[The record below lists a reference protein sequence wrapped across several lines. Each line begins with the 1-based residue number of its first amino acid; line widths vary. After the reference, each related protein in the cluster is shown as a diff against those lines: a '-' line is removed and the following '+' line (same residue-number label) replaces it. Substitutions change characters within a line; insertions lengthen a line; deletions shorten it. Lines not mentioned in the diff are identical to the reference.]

1 MPRTAEN
8 VIVIPRL
15 NGRAAHPALGGKSE
29 KSRRLTILAGAVFLL
44 FMLLGALCIV
54 FSDTPLTQYLA
65 YLSKTQVAQRLGYGM
80 AAAMLSAALP
90 QLIVLVLCCIFA
102 NSALGL
108 PFLAA
113 ILMVRG
119 FLSGAMNASLVA
131 AAGWKGL
138 PAALAAGAQPSALSA
153 LGVILLVSDG
163 MRTSAAIHAVVLKGR
178 SRNLRTACD
187 ALYHAL
193 AVSLL
198 LTVASA
204 VIEGLLY
211 KLLGSFLG
219 S

>member
-1 MPRTAEN
+1 MFSLPSGLAELGARD
-8 VIVIPRL
+8 PE
-15 NGRAAHPALGGKSE
+15 AARWAAAIHFVAE
-29 KSRRLTILAGAVFLL
+29 AGAHCL
-44 FMLLGALCIV
+44 
-54 FSDTPLTQYLA
+54 
-65 YLSKTQVAQRLGYGM
+65 
-80 AAAMLSAALP
+80 
-90 QLIVLVLCCIFA
+90 
-102 NSALGL
+102 
-108 PFLAA
+108 
-113 ILMVRG
+113 
-119 FLSGAMNASLVA
+119 
-131 AAGWKGL
+131 L
-138 PAALAAGAQPSALSA
+138 PAADGTLRGVLLGLGDEPIWDWGALPSALSA

-163 MRTSAAIHAVVLKGR
+163 MRTSAAIHAVMLKGR